1 MLLGYG
7 MVFIF
12 LALVVAWAVG
22 NLIFLGA
29 ATDAILKENYR
40 SILAAENMVEALER
54 QNSAVLVAILGEP
67 DKGIALIR
75 EQEAEFFQWMARAKD
90 NITIPGED
98 TLIQHID
105 NNFAEFRSTVFQI
118 TSSKEVALP
127 NKYQLKDYYFS
138 TILPLVGEIR
148 EMCIQLR
155 NLNEKTMYS
164 ASIRANNIARRA
176 IYSTIII
183 AVFAMI
189 LALIFSLVLSEHIA
203 NPVKEL
209 MAASRKIADGDYSV
223 QVIVKTRDELGLL
236 AIEFN
241 KMSGQLAQYHQMNIG
256 KIIAEKKKIETILTS
271 IDDGLVVLNLDN
283 KITDINFSARKMLD
297 LELTDCLGRTPYE
310 VFHDKNLC
318 DRMSEAIR
326 SGSKPEINDEEC
338 YITIEKGDTIKHYF
352 FTISVFRGE
361 EGTLSGVVLLLRD
374 VTRLKEVERLK
385 SEFVMA
391 ASHELRTPL
400 TSIGMS
406 IDLLIENSSQN
417 LSSRQSEL
425 LHVAHEEINRLKALV
440 SDLLDLSKIETG
452 KIDLDLEK
460 VTVQQLVDRVA
471 TVLLR
476 QIEEKV
482 IAVEYMVADDLP
494 LTKVDSNKISW
505 VLTNLVANA
514 VRLVPKGGHVQLSA
528 RMVGKH
534 IHVSVHDD
542 GPGIPLEYQSK
553 IFQKFVQIKG
563 SESGGTGLG
572 LAICKE
578 IIRAHG
584 GAIWVESKI
593 GQGSTFTFTL
603 PVCQQEFAYGNQVSA
618 GSR

>member
-1 MLLGYG
+1 MTLKKKMLLGYG
-7 MVFIF
+7 VVFFF
-12 LALVVAWAVG
+12 LGLVVAWAVG

-40 SILAAENMVEALER
+40 SISAAENMVAALER
-54 QNSAVLVAILGEP
+54 QDSAVLFTIIGEAE
-67 DKGIALIR
+67 KGIALFR
-75 EQEAEFFQWMARAKD
+75 AQESDFLQWMARAKD
-90 NITIPGED
+90 NVTITGED
-98 TLIQHID
+98 DLLRKID
-105 NNFAEFRSTVFQI
+105 KRFAEYRALIFKF
-118 TSSKEVALP
+118 TSGQEVAVPEKLQP
-127 NKYQLKDYYFS
+127 KEYYF
-138 TILPLVGEIR
+138 TTLFPLFSEIR
-148 EMCIQLR
+148 ETCIQLR
-155 NLNEKTMYS
+155 KMNENTMYS
-164 ASIRANNIARRA
+164 ASIRANTIASRA
-176 IYSTIII
+176 IYSTI
-183 AVFAMI
+183 AVAASALV
-189 LALIFSLVLSEHIA
+189 LALIFSLALSERIA

-209 MAASRKIADGDYSV
+209 MKASRKIADGDYSV
-223 QVIVKTRDELGLL
+223 QVPVKTKDELGLL

-241 KMSGQLAQYHQMNIG
+241 KMSDQLAQYHQMNIG
-256 KIIAEKKKIETILTS
+256 QILAEKKKVETILAT
-271 IDDGLVVLNLDN
+271 IDDGLVVFNLDN
-283 KITDINFSARKMLD
+283 QITDINFSARRMLV
-297 LELTDCLGRTPYE
+297 LELRDCLGRTPYE
-310 VFHDKNLC
+310 VFPDKSLC
-318 DRMSEAIR
+318 DQISEAIR
-326 SGSKPEINDEEC
+326 TGSKPDINEEDC
-338 YITIEKGDTIKHYF
+338 YITLKKGGTVKHYF
-352 FTISVFRGE
+352 FAISVFRGE
-361 EGTLSGVVLLLRD
+361 DGTLSGVVLLLRD

-417 LSSRQSEL
+417 LNARQYEL

-440 SDLLDLSKIETG
+440 GDLLDLSKIEAG

-460 VTVQQLVDRVA
+460 VAIQQLAERVA
-471 TVLLR
+471 TLLMR
-476 QIEEKV
+476 QIEEKD
-482 IAVEYMVADDLP
+482 ITVEYRVADDLP

-514 VRLVPKGGHVQLSA
+514 VRLVPKGGHIQILA

-534 IHVSVHDD
+534 IHVSVHDN

-584 GAIWVESKI
+584 GAIWVESAI
-593 GQGSTFTFTL
+593 GRGSTFTFTL
-603 PVCQQEFAYGNQVSA
+603 PVNQ
-618 GSR
+618 

>member
-1 MLLGYG
+1 MNLKKKILLGYG
-7 MVFIF
+7 VVFFF
-12 LALVVAWAVG
+12 LGLVVAWAVG

-40 SILAAENMVEALER
+40 SILAAENMVAALER
-54 QNSAVLVAILGEP
+54 QDSAVLFTILGER
-67 DKGIALIR
+67 DKGLALIR
-75 EQEAEFFQWMARAKD
+75 EQESDFLQWMARAKD
-90 NITIPGED
+90 NVTIPGEHD
-98 TLIQHID
+98 LIRNIEKRFAEYRTLI
-105 NNFAEFRSTVFQI
+105 FESTSVP
-118 TSSKEVALP
+118 EVAAPGKLRP
-127 NKYQLKDYYFS
+127 KEHYFTS
-138 TILPLVGEIR
+138 IFPLFSEIR
-148 EMCIQLR
+148 ETCIQLR
-155 NLNEKTMYS
+155 QLNESTMYS
-164 ASIRANNIARRA
+164 ASIRANTIASRA
-176 IYSTIII
+176 IYSTI
-183 AVFAMI
+183 AVASSALI
-189 LALIFSLVLSEHIA
+189 LAMIFSLVLSARIT

-209 MAASRKIADGDYSV
+209 MEASRKIADGNYSV
-223 QVIVKTRDELGLL
+223 QVPVKTRDELGLL

-256 KIIAEKKKIETILTS
+256 QIIAEKKKVETILAT
-271 IDDGLVVLNLDN
+271 IDDGLVVFSLDN
-283 KITDINFSARKMLD
+283 QITDINFSARKMLV
-297 LELTDCLGRTPYE
+297 LELRDCLGRNPYE
-310 VFHDKNLC
+310 VFPDKSLG
-318 DRMSEAIR
+318 DQISEAIR
-326 SGSKPEINDEEC
+326 TGRKPEINEEDC
-338 YITIEKGDTIKHYF
+338 YITIEKGEAVKHYYF
-352 FTISVFRGE
+352 AISVFRGE

-417 LSSRQSEL
+417 LNSRQKEL

-440 SDLLDLSKIETG
+440 NDLLDLSRIEAG
-452 KIDLDLEK
+452 KIDLDLEE
-460 VTVQQLVDRVA
+460 VAVQQLAERVA
-471 TVLLR
+471 TILKE
-476 QIEEKV
+476 QIEEKK
-482 IAVEYMVADDLP
+482 ITVEHMVADDLP
-494 LTKVDSNKISW
+494 LAKVDSNKISW

-514 VRLVPKGGHVQLSA
+514 VRLLPIGGHIQIAA

-542 GPGIPLEYQSK
+542 GPGVPLEYQSK

-584 GAIWVESKI
+584 GAIWVESAI
-593 GQGSTFTFTL
+593 SQGSTFTFTL
-603 PVCQQEFAYGNQVSA
+603 PVN
-618 GSR
+618 R